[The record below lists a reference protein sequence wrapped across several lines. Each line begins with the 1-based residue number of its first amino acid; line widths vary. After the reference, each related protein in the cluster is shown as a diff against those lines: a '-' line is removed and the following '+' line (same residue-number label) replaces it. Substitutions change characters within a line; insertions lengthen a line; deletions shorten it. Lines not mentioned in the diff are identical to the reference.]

1 MHKGWIIIVIA
12 SLLCRNMLYAQI
24 WSQEDSIKLANML
37 SGKDS
42 LHLNPE
48 YQRAIQNG
56 TFINTNPVGT
66 MRASRSKVPFTKDF
80 SEYIRLDKRAL
91 NELRQPLDSLSA
103 HELMHEK
110 IYVDNSQRI
119 NSRITDPVRK
129 GRVEGVQPTG
139 YDFNHW
145 ISYALSPSYRR
156 MVKNRKR
163 NTWKIYNDIPAL
175 RIHEKQKAYRKEH
188 PEMVIDK

>member
-1 MHKGWIIIVIA
+1 MNKSWFVILML
-12 SLLCRNMLYAQI
+12 SLFCRNILHAQI

-37 SGKDS
+37 AGKDS
-42 LHLNPE
+42 LRLNPE
-48 YQRAIQNG
+48 YQRAIRNG
-56 TFINTNPVGT
+56 TFINTNPAGK
-66 MRASRSKVPFTKDF
+66 MRASKSQVPFTKDF
-80 SEYIRLDKRAL
+80 SEYIQLDIRAL
-91 NELRQPLDSLSA
+91 NELRQPLDSLSPR
-103 HELMHEK
+103 EIMHEK
-110 IYVDNSQRI
+110 VYVDNSQRI
-119 NSRITDPVRK
+119 NSRITDPIRK
-129 GRVEGVQPTG
+129 GNITGVKPTG